1 VRADH
6 LPSLAAHEF
15 CSRFRTSGSLPCVVG
30 LYPESNVL
38 EPKRL
43 QLTPQALFRYQVVS
57 AVQVRVLAG
66 MNVAQA
72 VREVLKLSHQD
83 LSGQLRRVSER
94 SVYRW
99 LDAYEREGLAGLES
113 QPRRQVSDSEV
124 LGKRLLDFLRVEN
137 KADPE
142 ASVPEMIQRARLHG
156 IISEDEPISRTSV
169 WRACRRMGL
178 VLRRVHTL
186 KDKDMRRF
194 SYPNRL
200 LMVLS
205 DGKHF
210 RAGVRRLKRVALN
223 FLDDATRFGL
233 VVIVGT
239 SETTQLFL
247 QGLHQT
253 ILKYG
258 LSSAMFLDRG
268 PGFISEDT
276 FAVVARLG
284 IRLIHGTVAYPEGH
298 GKIEKFHQTL
308 WQKLLRSFDGNPEVD
323 PDPSALTLRLSHW
336 MHQVYNHTP
345 HESLGGQTPAQR
357 FHQDPRP
364 LHFPKDRG
372 WLDDCFLIS
381 FKRRVSTD
389 NVVPCDGLFY
399 ELPRGYARQR
409 IQLWR
414 HLLDGSVSMI
424 HQGKRLFVLPVDVEA
439 NAYAKRARRPK
450 ASPKAIRPVHTAAM
464 RRFQSDFAP
473 IVGPDGSYP
482 KGEQDDDYDE

>member
-1 VRADH
+1 
-6 LPSLAAHEF
+6 
-15 CSRFRTSGSLPCVVG
+15 VV
-30 LYPESNVL
+30 ESEL
-38 EPKRL
+38 L
-43 QLTPQALFRYQVVS
+43 QLSSQALFRYQVVS
-57 AVQVRVLAG
+57 AVKVRVLAG

-99 LDAYEREGLAGLES
+99 LDAYEQEGLAGLEPQS
-113 QPRRQVSDSEV
+113 RQRVSDSTV
-124 LGKRLLDFLRVEN
+124 LSKRLLDFLRVEN

-142 ASVPEMIQRARLHG
+142 ASVPELIQRARIQG
-156 IISEDEPISRTSV
+156 IISEDEPVSRTSV

-178 VLRRVHTL
+178 VLRRIHKL

-200 LMVLS
+200 LMVLC

-210 RAGVRRLKRVALN
+210 RAGVQRLKRVALN

-258 LSSAMFLDRG
+258 LFSAMFLDRG
-268 PGFISEDT
+268 PGFISDDT
-276 FAVVARLG
+276 FRVVARLG
-284 IRLIHGTVAYPEGH
+284 IRLIHGTAAYPEGH
-298 GKIEKFHQTL
+298 GKIERFNQTT
-308 WQKLLRSFDGNPEVD
+308 WQQVMRSFDSNPEVD

-336 MHQVYNHTP
+336 MSQVYNHTP

-364 LHFPKDRG
+364 LHFPEDRA
-372 WLDDCFLIS
+372 WLNDCFLIS

-389 NVVPCDGLFY
+389 NVIPCDGTFY
-399 ELPRGYARQR
+399 EMPRGYARQR
-409 IQLWR
+409 IRLWR

-424 HQGKRLFVLPVDVEA
+424 HQCRRLLLLPVDLEA
-439 NAYAKRARRPK
+439 NAYSKRAQNPQTLPK
-450 ASPKAIRPVHTAAM
+450 ATRPAHTAAM

-473 IVGPDGSYP
+473 IVEPDGGYP

>member
-1 VRADH
+1 MNFALHCGVRVRYAVV
-6 LPSLAAHEF
+6 
-15 CSRFRTSGSLPCVVG
+15 SRTMERTV
-30 LYPESNVL
+30 PESKL
-38 EPKRL
+38 L

-66 MNVAQA
+66 MRVAQA

-83 LSGQLRRVSER
+83 LSGQSRRVSER

-99 LDAYEREGLAGLES
+99 LDAYEQEGLAGLEP
-113 QPRRQVSDSEV
+113 QPRPRVSDSAV
-124 LGKRLLDFLRVEN
+124 LSKRLLDFLRVEN

-142 ASVPEMIQRARLHG
+142 ASVPELIKRARLHG
-156 IISEDEPISRTSV
+156 LVSEDEPISRTSV
-169 WRACRRMGL
+169 WRACRRLGL
-178 VLRRVHTL
+178 TLRRVHRL
-186 KDKDMRRF
+186 RDKDMRRF

-210 RAGVRRLKRVALN
+210 RAGVQRLKRVALN

-233 VVIVGT
+233 ALIVGT

-247 QGLHQT
+247 QGLHRT
-253 ILKYG
+253 ILKHG
-258 LSSAMFLDRG
+258 LFSAMFLDRG
-268 PGFISEDT
+268 PGFISDDT
-276 FAVVARLG
+276 FTVVARLG
-284 IRLIHGTVAYPEGH
+284 IRLIHGTAAYPEGH
-298 GKIEKFHQTL
+298 GKVERFNQTA
-308 WQKLLRSFDGNPEVD
+308 WQQVIRTFDSNPEVD

-345 HESLGGQTPAQR
+345 HEALGGQTPAQR

-364 LHFPKDRG
+364 LHFPEDRG
-372 WLDDCFLIS
+372 WLDDGFLIS

-389 NVVPCDGLFY
+389 NVIPCDGIFY
-399 ELPRGYARQR
+399 EVARGYARQR
-409 IQLWR
+409 IRLWR

-424 HQGKRLFVLPVDVEA
+424 HQDHRLFIHPVDVEA
-439 NAYAKRARRPK
+439 NAYSKRAHRPK
-450 ASPKAIRPVHTAAM
+450 TSPKTTRPVPTAAT

-473 IVGPDGSYP
+473 VVGPDGSYP
-482 KGEQDDDYDE
+482 QGGKDDPSDE

>member
-1 VRADH
+1 
-6 LPSLAAHEF
+6 
-15 CSRFRTSGSLPCVVG
+15 VV
-30 LYPESNVL
+30 ESEL
-38 EPKRL
+38 L
-43 QLTPQALFRYQVVS
+43 QLSSQALFRYQVVS
-57 AVQVRVLAG
+57 AVKVRVLVG

-83 LSGQLRRVSER
+83 LCGQLRRVSER

-99 LDAYEREGLAGLES
+99 LDAYEQEGLAGLEP
-113 QPRRQVSDSEV
+113 QPRQPVSGSAV
-124 LGKRLLDFLRVEN
+124 LSKRLLDFLRVEN
-137 KADPE
+137 SADPE
-142 ASVPEMIQRARLHG
+142 ASVPELIQRARIHG
-156 IISEDEPISRTSV
+156 IISEDEPVSRTSV

-178 VLRRVHTL
+178 VLRRVHKL

-200 LMVLS
+200 LMVLA

-210 RAGVRRLKRVALN
+210 RAGIQRLKRVALN

-247 QGLHQT
+247 QGLHQA

-258 LSSAMFLDRG
+258 LFSAMFLDRG
-268 PGFISEDT
+268 PGFISDDT
-276 FAVVARLG
+276 FRVVARLG
-284 IRLIHGTVAYPEGH
+284 IRLIHGTAAYPEGH
-298 GKIEKFHQTL
+298 GKIERFNQTT
-308 WQKLLRSFDGNPEVD
+308 WQQVIRSFDSNPQVD

-345 HESLGGQTPAQR
+345 HESLGRQTPAQR

-364 LHFPKDRG
+364 LHFPEDRA

-381 FKRRVSTD
+381 YKRRVSTD
-389 NVVPCDGLFY
+389 NVIPCDGTFY
-399 ELPRGYARQR
+399 EIPRGYARQR
-409 IQLWR
+409 IRLWR
-414 HLLDGSVSMI
+414 HLLDGSISMI
-424 HQGKRLFVLPVDVEA
+424 HQGRRLLLLPVDLEA
-439 NAYAKRARRPK
+439 NAYSKRAQKPK
-450 ASPKAIRPVHTAAM
+450 TSPKATRPAHTAAM

-473 IVGPDGSYP
+473 IVKPDGSYP